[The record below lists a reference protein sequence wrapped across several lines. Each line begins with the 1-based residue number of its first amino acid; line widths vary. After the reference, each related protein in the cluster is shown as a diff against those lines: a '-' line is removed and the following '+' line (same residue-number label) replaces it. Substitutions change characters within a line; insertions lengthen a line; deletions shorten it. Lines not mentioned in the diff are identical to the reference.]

1 MLRPLLVALI
11 LLAVPAFAQL
21 VPEGATV
28 EKVADGYKFTEGP
41 AAGPDVVVDADALH
55 AELHDT
61 LLHHAARKA
70 SSHMDGDKHDDDDK
84 HTAFYPAG
92 SSAVMDGQFPSC
104 HAPTSCGAKCS
115 KVVDDAL
122 SKCVTWVDADQPSGT
137 VREACA
143 STLDHAKKTCE
154 DELPGQVQTCYR
166 AAAAGFQALLSG
178 ESE

>member
-1 MLRPLLVALI
+1 MDTCHNRSTNNHDNRSTNDNNHDRSTYYNNRNSNNHNRSPYNNHNRS
-11 LLAVPAFAQL
+11 
-21 VPEGATV
+21 TNDHDDHRNDHNRT
-28 EKVADGYKFTEGP
+28 ADNNHNRSTN
-41 AAGPDVVVDADALH
+41 
-55 AELHDT
+55 
-61 LLHHAARKA
+61 
-70 SSHMDGDKHDDDDK
+70 DDDDK